1 MAIRSKQRRISRE
14 KKFIMNEFN
23 YRKKIFLDDII
34 PIFESYQKKKNWMYH
49 FFYEHNH
56 LNRILLEHDEK
67 WCRYVD
73 NKKRDPKYNVAPKD
87 NDMFLKH
94 ANYLIVRMF
103 LNLTG
108 VPESEIISLYPKQE
122 TEQDFITEIHNSL
135 CDRYQ
140 KREQKKYN
148 IIEIQRKTFFY
159 VILNWVDWCVS
170 FLRKK

>member
-1 MAIRSKQRRISRE
+1 MAIRSKQRRFGRE
-14 KKFIMNEFN
+14 RKFIMNEFN

-34 PIFESYQKKKNWMYH
+34 PIFEKYQKRKNWMYD

-73 NKKRDPKYNVAPKD
+73 NKKKDPKYHVAPKD

-94 ANYLIVRMF
+94 ANYLMVRMF

-108 VPESEIISLYPKQE
+108 VPESEIIYLYPKQE

-148 IIEIQRKTFFY
+148 ITEIQRKTFFY
-159 VILNWVDWCVS
+159 VTLNWADWCVS
-170 FLRKK
+170 FLRQR